1 MTRLTKEKVL
11 ALQKALAKRVGGEP
25 KPLDAAAL
33 EAALA
38 SPFARTADGA
48 DMFPTREEKA
58 AKLCYELASRRVF
71 GADGARM
78 TMAVMLVFL
87 EANGLAVTAVTD
99 DVVITARAL
108 VSRRLRYDDLLA
120 WVCRNAR

>member
-1 MTRLTKEKVL
+1 MTRLTREKVL
-11 ALQKALAKRVGGEP
+11 SLQKALAKRVGGEP
-25 KPLDAAAL
+25 KAPDAAAL

-38 SPFARTADGA
+38 APFAHADDGSE
-48 DMFPTREEKA
+48 MFPTREEKA
-58 AKLCYELASRRVF
+58 AKLCHELASKRVF

-78 TMAVMLVFL
+78 AMAAMLVFL
-87 EANGLAVTAVTD
+87 EANGIAVTAAQD
-99 DVVITARAL
+99 DVVVIARAL